1 MMNKL
6 VNIIPKFLS
15 EINNFSRREVTSFA
29 YLSIEKILGYSK
41 SDCIIHSNHELTN
54 DNIISFENIINDIK
68 QNIPI
73 QYILG
78 EAHFYDL
85 KFKVNS
91 STLIPRGETEELV
104 QYILL
109 HDFISVLEIGTG
121 SGCIAVSIA
130 KNSNANITAIDNSIE
145 ALEIAKSN
153 AILNSVEINFELS
166 DVFNF
171 SDIKKYDLI
180 VSNPPYVLES
190 EKKIMNKNVLDYEPH
205 NALFVSDNDPLIYYK
220 EIAKIATNN
229 LNKNGL
235 LFFEINEKYSKQII
249 ELLSNLNFVDIELKK
264 DINGRDRII
273 KSVFKYLS
281 LIYLKHI
288 YYDNRR
294 GGF

>member
-1 MMNKL
+1 MNKL

-15 EINNFSRREVTSFA
+15 EINNFSRREVESFA

-41 SDCIIHSNHELTN
+41 SDCIIHSKQELSN
-54 DNIISFENIINDIK
+54 NNIISFENIINDIK

-91 STLIPRGETEELV
+91 STLTPRGETEELV
-104 QYILL
+104 KYILL

-130 KNSNANITAIDNSIE
+130 KNSNAKITAIDNSIG

-153 AILNSVEINFELS
+153 AVLNSVEINFQLR

-180 VSNPPYVLES
+180 VSNPPYVLDS
-190 EKKIMNKNVLDYEPH
+190 EKKLMDKNVLDYEPH
-205 NALFVSDNDPLIYYK
+205 NALFVSDDDPLAYYK

-235 LFFEINEKYSKQII
+235 LFFEINEKYSNQII

-273 KSVFKYLS
+273 KSIFK
-281 LIYLKHI
+281 
-288 YYDNRR
+288 
-294 GGF
+294 

>member
-1 MMNKL
+1 MNKL

-15 EINNFSRREVTSFA
+15 EINNFSSREVTSFA

-41 SDCIIHSNHELTN
+41 SDCIIHSNQELNN
-54 DNIISFENIINDIK
+54 DNIISFENIINDLK

-104 QYILL
+104 QDILL
-109 HDFISVLEIGTG
+109 HDFTSVLEIGTG

-130 KNSNANITAIDNSIE
+130 KNCNSKITAIDNSLE
-145 ALEIAKSN
+145 ALEIAKYN
-153 AILNSVEINFELS
+153 AIHNSVKINFVLS

-171 SDIKKYDLI
+171 SDTKKYDLI

-190 EKKIMNKNVLDYEPH
+190 EKKIMDKNVLDYEPH
-205 NALFVSDNDPLIYYK
+205 NALFVSDDAPLVYYK

-273 KSVFKYLS
+273 KSVFK
-281 LIYLKHI
+281 
-288 YYDNRR
+288 
-294 GGF
+294 

>member
-1 MMNKL
+1 MNKL

-15 EINNFSRREVTSFA
+15 EINNFSRREVESFA

-41 SDCIIHSNHELTN
+41 SDCIIHSNQELSN
-54 DNIISFENIINDIK
+54 NNIISLENIINDIK

-130 KNSNANITAIDNSIE
+130 KNSNAKITAIDNSIG

-153 AILNSVEINFELS
+153 AVLNSVEINFQLR

-190 EKKIMNKNVLDYEPH
+190 EKKLMDKNVLDYEPH
-205 NALFVSDNDPLIYYK
+205 NALFVSDNDPLAYYK

-235 LFFEINEKYSKQII
+235 LFFEINEDFSNQII
-249 ELLSNLNFVDIELKK
+249 ELLTDLNFVEIELKK

-273 KSVFKYLS
+273 KSIFK
-281 LIYLKHI
+281 
-288 YYDNRR
+288 
-294 GGF
+294 

>member
-41 SDCIIHSNHELTN
+41 SDCIIHSNQELSN
-54 DNIISFENIINDIK
+54 NNIISLENIINDIK

-130 KNSNANITAIDNSIE
+130 KNSNAKITAIDNSIG

-153 AILNSVEINFELS
+153 AVLNSVEINFQLR

-190 EKKIMNKNVLDYEPH
+190 EKKLMDKNVLDYEPH
-205 NALFVSDNDPLIYYK
+205 NALFVSDNDPLAYYK

-235 LFFEINEKYSKQII
+235 LFFEINEKYSNQII

-273 KSVFKYLS
+273 KSIFK
-281 LIYLKHI
+281 
-288 YYDNRR
+288 
-294 GGF
+294 

>member
-1 MMNKL
+1 MNKL

-15 EINNFSRREVTSFA
+15 EINNFSRREVASFA

-41 SDCIIHSNHELTN
+41 SDCIIHSNQELTN
-54 DNIISFENIINDIK
+54 DNIISFENIISDLK
-68 QNIPI
+68 KNIPI

-130 KNSNANITAIDNSIE
+130 KNSNSKITAIDNSLE

-153 AILNSVEINFELS
+153 AILNSVKINFVLS
-166 DVFNF
+166 DIFNF
-171 SDIKKYDLI
+171 SDTKKYDLI

-190 EKKIMNKNVLDYEPH
+190 EKKIMDKNVLDYEPH
-205 NALFVSDNDPLIYYK
+205 NALFVSNNDPLVYYK

-235 LFFEINEKYSKQII
+235 LFFEINENYSKQII

-273 KSVFKYLS
+273 KSVFK
-281 LIYLKHI
+281 
-288 YYDNRR
+288 
-294 GGF
+294 

>member
-1 MMNKL
+1 MNKL

-15 EINNFSRREVTSFA
+15 EINNFSRREVRSFA

-41 SDCIIHSNHELTN
+41 SDCIIHSNQELTN
-54 DNIISFENIINDIK
+54 DNIISFENIISDLK

-121 SGCIAVSIA
+121 SGCIAISIA
-130 KNSNANITAIDNSIE
+130 KNSNSKITAIDNSIE

-153 AILNSVEINFELS
+153 AILNSVKINFVLS

-171 SDIKKYDLI
+171 SDTKKYDLI

-190 EKKIMNKNVLDYEPH
+190 EKIIIDKNVLDYEPH
-205 NALFVSDNDPLIYYK
+205 NALFVSDNDPLVYYN

-273 KSVFKYLS
+273 KSVFK
-281 LIYLKHI
+281 
-288 YYDNRR
+288 
-294 GGF
+294 

>member
-6 VNIIPKFLS
+6 VNIIPKFIS

-273 KSVFKYLS
+273 KSVFK
-281 LIYLKHI
+281 
-288 YYDNRR
+288 
-294 GGF
+294 

>member
-1 MMNKL
+1 MNKL

-130 KNSNANITAIDNSIE
+130 KNSNAKITAIDNSIE

-171 SDIKKYDLI
+171 SDTKKYDLI

-190 EKKIMNKNVLDYEPH
+190 EKKLMNKNVLDYEPH

-273 KSVFKYLS
+273 KSVFK
-281 LIYLKHI
+281 
-288 YYDNRR
+288 
-294 GGF
+294 

>member
-1 MMNKL
+1 MNKL

-15 EINNFSRREVTSFA
+15 EINNFSRREVESFA

-41 SDCIIHSNHELTN
+41 SDCIIHSNQELSN
-54 DNIISFENIINDIK
+54 NNIISLENIINDIK

-130 KNSNANITAIDNSIE
+130 KNSNAKITAIDNSIG

-153 AILNSVEINFELS
+153 AVLNSVEINFQLR

-190 EKKIMNKNVLDYEPH
+190 EKKLMDKNVLDYEPH
-205 NALFVSDNDPLIYYK
+205 NALFVSDNDPLAYYK

-235 LFFEINEKYSKQII
+235 LFFEINEKYSNQII

-273 KSVFKYLS
+273 KSIFK
-281 LIYLKHI
+281 
-288 YYDNRR
+288 
-294 GGF
+294 

>member
-1 MMNKL
+1 MNKL

-41 SDCIIHSNHELTN
+41 SDCIIYSNQELTN
-54 DNIISFENIINDIK
+54 DNIISFENIINDLK

-130 KNSNANITAIDNSIE
+130 KNSNSKITAIDNSIE

-153 AILNSVEINFELS
+153 AILNSVKINFVLS

-171 SDIKKYDLI
+171 SDTKKYDLI

-190 EKKIMNKNVLDYEPH
+190 EKKLMDKNVLDYEPH
-205 NALFVSDNDPLIYYK
+205 NALFVRDNDPLVYYN
-220 EIAKIATNN
+220 EIAKIATNI

-235 LFFEINEKYSKQII
+235 LFFEINENYSKQII

-264 DINGRDRII
+264 DINGKERMI
-273 KSVFKYLS
+273 KAIK
-281 LIYLKHI
+281 K
-288 YYDNRR
+288 
-294 GGF
+294 

>member
-1 MMNKL
+1 MNKL

-15 EINNFSRREVTSFA
+15 EINNFSRREVESFA

-41 SDCIIHSNHELTN
+41 SDCIIHSKQELSN
-54 DNIISFENIINDIK
+54 NNIISFENIINDIK

-130 KNSNANITAIDNSIE
+130 KNSNAKITAIDNSIG

-153 AILNSVEINFELS
+153 AVLNSVEINFQLR

-190 EKKIMNKNVLDYEPH
+190 EKKLMDKNVLDYEPH
-205 NALFVSDNDPLIYYK
+205 NALFVSDNDPLAYYK

-235 LFFEINEKYSKQII
+235 LFFEINEKYSNQII

-273 KSVFKYLS
+273 KSIFK
-281 LIYLKHI
+281 
-288 YYDNRR
+288 
-294 GGF
+294 

>member
-1 MMNKL
+1 MNKL

-15 EINNFSRREVTSFA
+15 EINNFSRREVESFA

-41 SDCIIHSNHELTN
+41 SDCIIHSNQELSN
-54 DNIISFENIINDIK
+54 NNIISLENIINDVK

-130 KNSNANITAIDNSIE
+130 KNSNAKITAIDNSIG

-153 AILNSVEINFELS
+153 AVLNSVEINFQLR

-190 EKKIMNKNVLDYEPH
+190 EKKLMDKNVLDYEPH
-205 NALFVSDNDPLIYYK
+205 NALFVSDNDPLAYYK

-235 LFFEINEKYSKQII
+235 LFFEINEKYSNQII

-273 KSVFKYLS
+273 KSIFK
-281 LIYLKHI
+281 
-288 YYDNRR
+288 
-294 GGF
+294 

>member
-1 MMNKL
+1 MNKL

-15 EINNFSRREVTSFA
+15 EINNFSRREVISFA

-41 SDCIIHSNHELTN
+41 SDCIIHSNQELTN
-54 DNIISFENIINDIK
+54 DNIISFENIISDLK

-109 HDFISVLEIGTG
+109 HDFITVLEIGTG

-130 KNSNANITAIDNSIE
+130 KNSNSKITAIDNSLE

-153 AILNSVEINFELS
+153 AILNSVKINFVLS

-171 SDIKKYDLI
+171 SDTKKYDLI

-190 EKKIMNKNVLDYEPH
+190 EKKLMDKNVLDYEPH
-205 NALFVSDNDPLIYYK
+205 NALFVNNNDPLVYYK

-235 LFFEINEKYSKQII
+235 LFFEINEKYSNQIM

-273 KSVFKYLS
+273 KSIFK
-281 LIYLKHI
+281 
-288 YYDNRR
+288 
-294 GGF
+294 

>member
-1 MMNKL
+1 MNKL

-15 EINNFSRREVTSFA
+15 EINNFSSREVTSFA

-41 SDCIIHSNHELTN
+41 SDCIIHSNQELNN
-54 DNIISFENIINDIK
+54 DNIISFENIISDLK

-104 QYILL
+104 QYILI
-109 HDFISVLEIGTG
+109 HDFTSVLDIGTG
-121 SGCIAVSIA
+121 SGCIAISIA
-130 KNSNANITAIDNSIE
+130 KNSNSKITAIDNSIE

-153 AILNSVEINFELS
+153 AILNSVKINFVLS

-171 SDIKKYDLI
+171 SDTKKYDLI

-190 EKKIMNKNVLDYEPH
+190 EKKIMDKNVLDYEPH
-205 NALFVSDNDPLIYYK
+205 NALFVSDNDPLVYYN

-235 LFFEINEKYSKQII
+235 LFFEINENYSKQII

-273 KSVFKYLS
+273 KSVFK
-281 LIYLKHI
+281 
-288 YYDNRR
+288 
-294 GGF
+294 

>member
-1 MMNKL
+1 MNKL

-15 EINNFSRREVTSFA
+15 EINNFSRKEVESFA

-41 SDCIIHSNHELTN
+41 SDCIIHSNQELSN
-54 DNIISFENIINDIK
+54 NNIISLENIINDIK

-130 KNSNANITAIDNSIE
+130 KNSNAKITAIDNSIG

-153 AILNSVEINFELS
+153 AVLNSVEINFQLR

-190 EKKIMNKNVLDYEPH
+190 EKKLMDKNVLDYEPH
-205 NALFVSDNDPLIYYK
+205 NALFVSDNDPLAYYK

-235 LFFEINEKYSKQII
+235 LFFEINEKYSNQII

-273 KSVFKYLS
+273 KSIFK
-281 LIYLKHI
+281 
-288 YYDNRR
+288 
-294 GGF
+294 

>member
-1 MMNKL
+1 MNKL

-15 EINNFSRREVTSFA
+15 EINNFSRREVESFA

-41 SDCIIHSNHELTN
+41 SDCIIHSNQELSN
-54 DNIISFENIINDIK
+54 DNIISLENIINDIK
-68 QNIPI
+68 KNIPI

-130 KNSNANITAIDNSIE
+130 KNSNAKITAIDNSIG

-153 AILNSVEINFELS
+153 AVLNSVEINFQLR

-190 EKKIMNKNVLDYEPH
+190 EKKLMDKNVLDYEPH
-205 NALFVSDNDPLIYYK
+205 NALFVSDNDPLAYYK

-235 LFFEINEKYSKQII
+235 LFFEINEKYSNQII
-249 ELLSNLNFVDIELKK
+249 EILSNLNFVDIELKK

-273 KSVFKYLS
+273 KSIFK
-281 LIYLKHI
+281 
-288 YYDNRR
+288 
-294 GGF
+294 

>member
-1 MMNKL
+1 MMIKL

-41 SDCIIHSNHELTN
+41 SDCIIHFNQELTN
-54 DNIISFENIINDIK
+54 DNIISFENIISDLK
-68 QNIPI
+68 QDIPI

-130 KNSNANITAIDNSIE
+130 KNCNSKITAIDNSLE
-145 ALEIAKSN
+145 ALEIAKYN
-153 AILNSVEINFELS
+153 AILNSVKINFVLS
-166 DVFNF
+166 DIFNF
-171 SDIKKYDLI
+171 SDTKKYDLI

-190 EKKIMNKNVLDYEPH
+190 EKKIMDKNVLDYEPH
-205 NALFVSDNDPLIYYK
+205 NALFVSDDAPLVYYK

-273 KSVFKYLS
+273 KSVFK
-281 LIYLKHI
+281 
-288 YYDNRR
+288 
-294 GGF
+294 

>member
-1 MMNKL
+1 MNKL

-15 EINNFSRREVTSFA
+15 EINNFSRREVESFA

-41 SDCIIHSNHELTN
+41 SDCIIHSNQELSN
-54 DNIISFENIINDIK
+54 NNIISLENIINDIK

-109 HDFISVLEIGTG
+109 HDFFSVLEIGTG

-130 KNSNANITAIDNSIE
+130 KNSNAKITAIDNSIG

-153 AILNSVEINFELS
+153 AVLNSVEINFQLR

-171 SDIKKYDLI
+171 SEIKKYDLI
-180 VSNPPYVLES
+180 VSNPPYVLDS
-190 EKKIMNKNVLDYEPH
+190 EKKLMDKNVLDYEPH
-205 NALFVSDNDPLIYYK
+205 NALFVSDDDPLAYYK

-235 LFFEINEKYSKQII
+235 LFFEINEKYSNQII

-273 KSVFKYLS
+273 KSIFK
-281 LIYLKHI
+281 
-288 YYDNRR
+288 
-294 GGF
+294 

>member
-15 EINNFSRREVTSFA
+15 EINNFSRREVASFA

-41 SDCIIHSNHELTN
+41 SDCIIHSNQELTN
-54 DNIISFENIINDIK
+54 DNIISFENIISDLK

-130 KNSNANITAIDNSIE
+130 KNSNSKITAIDNSIE

-153 AILNSVEINFELS
+153 AILNSVKINFVLS
-166 DVFNF
+166 DIFNF
-171 SDIKKYDLI
+171 SDTKKYDLI

-190 EKKIMNKNVLDYEPH
+190 EKKIMDKNVLDYEPH
-205 NALFVSDNDPLIYYK
+205 NALFVSNNDPLVYYK

-235 LFFEINEKYSKQII
+235 LFFEINENYSKQII

-273 KSVFKYLS
+273 KSVFK
-281 LIYLKHI
+281 
-288 YYDNRR
+288 
-294 GGF
+294 

>member
-1 MMNKL
+1 MNKL

-41 SDCIIHSNHELTN
+41 SDCIIYSNQELTN
-54 DNIISFENIINDIK
+54 DNIISLENIISDLK

-121 SGCIAVSIA
+121 SGCIAISIA
-130 KNSNANITAIDNSIE
+130 KNSNSKITAIDNSIE

-153 AILNSVEINFELS
+153 AILNSVKINFVLS

-171 SDIKKYDLI
+171 SDTKKYDLI

-190 EKKIMNKNVLDYEPH
+190 EKKIMDKNVLDYEPH
-205 NALFVSDNDPLIYYK
+205 NALFVSNNDPLVYYK

-235 LFFEINEKYSKQII
+235 LFFEINENYSKQII

-273 KSVFKYLS
+273 KSVFK
-281 LIYLKHI
+281 
-288 YYDNRR
+288 
-294 GGF
+294 

>member
-1 MMNKL
+1 MNKL
-6 VNIIPKFLS
+6 VNIIPKFLR

-41 SDCIIHSNHELTN
+41 SDCIIHSNHELTK

-171 SDIKKYDLI
+171 SDTKKYDLI

-273 KSVFKYLS
+273 KSVFK
-281 LIYLKHI
+281 
-288 YYDNRR
+288 
-294 GGF
+294 

>member
-41 SDCIIHSNHELTN
+41 SDCIIHSNQELTN
-54 DNIISFENIINDIK
+54 DNIISFENIISDLK

-104 QYILL
+104 QYILKQ
-109 HDFISVLEIGTG
+109 DFTSVLDIGTG
-121 SGCIAVSIA
+121 SGCIAISIA
-130 KNSNANITAIDNSIE
+130 KNSNSKITAIDNSIE

-153 AILNSVEINFELS
+153 AILNSVKINFVLS

-171 SDIKKYDLI
+171 SDTKKYDLI

-190 EKKIMNKNVLDYEPH
+190 EKKIMDKNVLDYEPH
-205 NALFVSDNDPLIYYK
+205 NALFVSDNDPLVYYN
-220 EIAKIATNN
+220 EIAKIATKN

-235 LFFEINEKYSKQII
+235 LFFEINENYSKQII

-273 KSVFKYLS
+273 KSVFK
-281 LIYLKHI
+281 
-288 YYDNRR
+288 
-294 GGF
+294 

>member
-1 MMNKL
+1 MNKL
-6 VNIIPKFLS
+6 VNIMPKFLR

-41 SDCIIHSNHELTN
+41 SECIIHSNHELTN

-171 SDIKKYDLI
+171 SDTKKYDLI

-190 EKKIMNKNVLDYEPH
+190 EKKLMDKNVLDYEPH

-273 KSVFKYLS
+273 KSIFK
-281 LIYLKHI
+281 
-288 YYDNRR
+288 
-294 GGF
+294 

>member
-1 MMNKL
+1 MNKL

-15 EINNFSRREVTSFA
+15 EINNFSRREVASFA

-41 SDCIIHSNHELTN
+41 SDCIIHSNQELTN
-54 DNIISFENIINDIK
+54 DNIISFENIISDLK

-130 KNSNANITAIDNSIE
+130 KNSNSKITAIDNSLE
-145 ALEIAKSN
+145 ALEIAKCN
-153 AILNSVEINFELS
+153 AILNSVKINFVLS

-171 SDIKKYDLI
+171 SDTKKYDLI

-190 EKKIMNKNVLDYEPH
+190 EKKLMDKNVLDYEPH
-205 NALFVSDNDPLIYYK
+205 NALFVSNNDPLVYYK

-235 LFFEINEKYSKQII
+235 LFFEINENYSKQII

-273 KSVFKYLS
+273 KSVFK
-281 LIYLKHI
+281 
-288 YYDNRR
+288 
-294 GGF
+294 

>member
-1 MMNKL
+1 MNKL

-15 EINNFSRREVTSFA
+15 EINNFSSREVTSFA

-41 SDCIIHSNHELTN
+41 SDCIIHSNQELTN
-54 DNIISFENIINDIK
+54 DNIISFENIISDLK

-130 KNSNANITAIDNSIE
+130 KNSNSKITAIDNSIE

-153 AILNSVEINFELS
+153 AILNSVKINFVLS

-171 SDIKKYDLI
+171 SDTKKYDLI

-190 EKKIMNKNVLDYEPH
+190 EKKIMDKNVLDYEPH
-205 NALFVSDNDPLIYYK
+205 NALFVSNNDPLVYYK

-235 LFFEINEKYSKQII
+235 LFFEINENYSKQII

-273 KSVFKYLS
+273 KSVFK
-281 LIYLKHI
+281 
-288 YYDNRR
+288 
-294 GGF
+294 

>member
-1 MMNKL
+1 MNKL

-15 EINNFSRREVTSFA
+15 EINNFSRREVESFA

-41 SDCIIHSNHELTN
+41 SDCIIHSKQELSN
-54 DNIISFENIINDIK
+54 NNIISFENIINDIK

-130 KNSNANITAIDNSIE
+130 KNSNAKITAIDNSIR

-153 AILNSVEINFELS
+153 AVLNSVEINFQLR

-171 SDIKKYDLI
+171 SEIKKYDLI
-180 VSNPPYVLES
+180 VSNPPYVLDS
-190 EKKIMNKNVLDYEPH
+190 EKKLMDKNVLDYEPH
-205 NALFVSDNDPLIYYK
+205 NALFVSDNDPLAYYK

-235 LFFEINEKYSKQII
+235 LFFEINEKYSNQII

-273 KSVFKYLS
+273 KSIFK
-281 LIYLKHI
+281 
-288 YYDNRR
+288 
-294 GGF
+294 

>member
-1 MMNKL
+1 MNKL

-15 EINNFSRREVTSFA
+15 EINNFSRREVESFA

-41 SDCIIHSNHELTN
+41 SDCIIHSNQELSN
-54 DNIISFENIINDIK
+54 NNIISLENIINDIK

-130 KNSNANITAIDNSIE
+130 KNSNAKITAIDNSIG

-153 AILNSVEINFELS
+153 AVLNSVEINFQLR

-190 EKKIMNKNVLDYEPH
+190 EKKLMDKNVLDYEPH
-205 NALFVSDNDPLIYYK
+205 NALFVSDNDPLAYYK

-273 KSVFKYLS
+273 KSVFK
-281 LIYLKHI
+281 
-288 YYDNRR
+288 
-294 GGF
+294 

>member
-1 MMNKL
+1 MNKL

-15 EINNFSRREVTSFA
+15 EINNFSRREVESFA

-41 SDCIIHSNHELTN
+41 SDCIIHSKQELSN
-54 DNIISFENIINDIK
+54 NNIISFENIISDLK

-130 KNSNANITAIDNSIE
+130 KNSNAKITAIDNSIR

-153 AILNSVEINFELS
+153 AVLNSVEINFQLR

-190 EKKIMNKNVLDYEPH
+190 EKKLMDKNVLDYEPH
-205 NALFVSDNDPLIYYK
+205 NALFVSDNDPLAYYK

-235 LFFEINEKYSKQII
+235 LFFEINEKYSNQII

-273 KSVFKYLS
+273 KSIFK
-281 LIYLKHI
+281 
-288 YYDNRR
+288 
-294 GGF
+294 

>member
-15 EINNFSRREVTSFA
+15 EINNFSRREVESFA

-41 SDCIIHSNHELTN
+41 SDCIIHSNQELSN
-54 DNIISFENIINDIK
+54 DNIISLENIINDIK

-130 KNSNANITAIDNSIE
+130 KNSNAKITAIDNSIG

-153 AILNSVEINFELS
+153 AVLNSVEINFELR

-171 SDIKKYDLI
+171 SEIKKYDLI

-190 EKKIMNKNVLDYEPH
+190 EKKLMDKNVLDYEPH
-205 NALFVSDNDPLIYYK
+205 NALFVSDNDPLAYYK

-235 LFFEINEKYSKQII
+235 LFFEINEKYSNQII

-273 KSVFKYLS
+273 KSIFK
-281 LIYLKHI
+281 
-288 YYDNRR
+288 
-294 GGF
+294 

>member
-1 MMNKL
+1 MNKL

-15 EINNFSRREVTSFA
+15 EINNFSRREVESFA

-41 SDCIIHSNHELTN
+41 SDCIIHSNQELSN
-54 DNIISFENIINDIK
+54 NNITSLENIINDIK

-130 KNSNANITAIDNSIE
+130 KNSNAKITAIDNSIG

-153 AILNSVEINFELS
+153 AVLNSVEINFQLR

-171 SDIKKYDLI
+171 SEIKKYDLI

-190 EKKIMNKNVLDYEPH
+190 EKKIMDKNVLDYEPH
-205 NALFVSDNDPLIYYK
+205 NALFVSDNDPLAYYK

-235 LFFEINEKYSKQII
+235 LFFEINEKYSNQII

-273 KSVFKYLS
+273 KSIFK
-281 LIYLKHI
+281 
-288 YYDNRR
+288 
-294 GGF
+294 

>member
-1 MMNKL
+1 MNKL

-41 SDCIIHSNHELTN
+41 SDCIIHSNQELTN
-54 DNIISFENIINDIK
+54 DNIISFENIISDLK

-73 QYILG
+73 QYVLG

-130 KNSNANITAIDNSIE
+130 KNSNSKITAIDNSIE

-153 AILNSVEINFELS
+153 AILNSVKINFVLS
-166 DVFNF
+166 DIFNF
-171 SDIKKYDLI
+171 SDTKKYDLI

-190 EKKIMNKNVLDYEPH
+190 EKKIMDKNVLDYEPH
-205 NALFVSDNDPLIYYK
+205 NALFVSNNDPLVYYK

-235 LFFEINEKYSKQII
+235 LFFEINENYSKQII

-273 KSVFKYLS
+273 KSVFK
-281 LIYLKHI
+281 
-288 YYDNRR
+288 
-294 GGF
+294 

>member
-41 SDCIIHSNHELTN
+41 SDCIIHSNQELTN
-54 DNIISFENIINDIK
+54 DNIIFFENIISDLK

-109 HDFISVLEIGTG
+109 HDFITVLEIGTG

-130 KNSNANITAIDNSIE
+130 KNSNSKITAIDNSIE

-153 AILNSVEINFELS
+153 AILNSVKINFVLS

-171 SDIKKYDLI
+171 SETKKYDLI

-190 EKKIMNKNVLDYEPH
+190 EKKIMDKNVLDYEPH
-205 NALFVSDNDPLIYYK
+205 NALFVSDNDPLVYYK

-264 DINGRDRII
+264 DINGRNRII
-273 KSVFKYLS
+273 KSVFK
-281 LIYLKHI
+281 
-288 YYDNRR
+288 
-294 GGF
+294 

>member
-1 MMNKL
+1 MNKL

-15 EINNFSRREVTSFA
+15 EINNFSRREVESFA

-41 SDCIIHSNHELTN
+41 SDCIIHSNQELSN
-54 DNIISFENIINDIK
+54 DNIISLENIINDIK

-130 KNSNANITAIDNSIE
+130 KNSNAKITAIDNSIG

-153 AILNSVEINFELS
+153 AILNSVKINFVLS

-171 SDIKKYDLI
+171 SDTKKYDLI

-190 EKKIMNKNVLDYEPH
+190 EKKLMDKNVLDYEPH
-205 NALFVSDNDPLIYYK
+205 NALFVSDNDPLAYYK

-229 LNKNGL
+229 LNKNGAKI
-235 LFFEINEKYSKQII
+235 EIIFPNA
-249 ELLSNLNFVDIELKK
+249 
-264 DINGRDRII
+264 
-273 KSVFKYLS
+273 
-281 LIYLKHI
+281 
-288 YYDNRR
+288 
-294 GGF
+294 